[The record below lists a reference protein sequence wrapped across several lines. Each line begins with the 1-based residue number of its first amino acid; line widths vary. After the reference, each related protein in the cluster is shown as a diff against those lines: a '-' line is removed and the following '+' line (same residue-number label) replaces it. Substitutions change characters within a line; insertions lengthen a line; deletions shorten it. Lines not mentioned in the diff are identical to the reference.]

1 MKKVFVLSA
10 LIVLLTTIAYLPITH
25 SQGNFRFRRTA
36 NKFRRTQVNKRIAGQ
51 YLVVLNSDITDVDAE
66 ASRLSQSFG
75 GDRSSGFTYHR
86 ALKGFSVRL
95 NENQAQR
102 LAEDPHVAYV
112 EEDSEV
118 TLSATETGP
127 PWGLDRIDQRDLPL
141 NGNYDYN
148 ATGTGV
154 TVYIIDTGI
163 RATHTEF
170 GGRVIS
176 GFTAINDGNGT
187 NDCYGHGTHVSGIV
201 GGSTY
206 GVAKNVTLV
215 AVRVL
220 DCNGS
225 GTMSGVIAGV
235 DWVTSNHTGTKPA
248 VANMSLGG
256 SVTSSLDT
264 AVNNS
269 INDGVTYAV
278 AAGNGND
285 DACNYSPARVP
296 NAITVGS
303 VDSTDARSSFSSF
316 GTCVDIFAPGSSIL
330 SSYYTG
336 DTATAYMS
344 GTSMASPHVAGVAAL
359 YLETNPGASPATVA
373 QSILGSATLNKVT
386 GAGTGS
392 PNRLLYS
399 FVTGPSPTPTPTPTP
414 LPTPLPIATPTP
426 SPTPSPSPTPTP
438 SFSISVKGYK
448 VKGLE
453 KADLTWSVSSVATAT
468 KVDIW
473 RNNSL
478 ILTAPNSGTQNDNIN
493 NRGAGSYTYQ
503 VCQSGTQVCS
513 NSVTI
518 VF

>member
-1 MKKVFVLSA
+1 MKKVFALSA
-10 LIVLLTTIAYLPITH
+10 LIGLLITIAYLPVTH
-25 SQGNFRFRRTA
+25 SQGNFRFRHPA
-36 NKFRRTQVNKRIAGQ
+36 NKFRRTQANKRVAGQ
-51 YLVVLNSDITDVDAE
+51 YLVVLNNDITDVDAE
-66 ASRLSQSFG
+66 ASRLSQRFG

-95 NENQAQR
+95 NENQAQS
-102 LAEDPHVAYV
+102 LAEDSRVAFV

-118 TLSATETGP
+118 TVSATETGA
-127 PWGLDRIDQRDLPL
+127 PWGLDRIDQRDLPMD
-141 NGNYDYN
+141 GNYGFN

-163 RATHTEF
+163 RATHIEF

-176 GFTAINDGNGT
+176 GFTAVNDGNGT

-220 DCNGS
+220 DCNGA

-248 VANMSLGG
+248 VANMSLQSGA
-256 SVTSSLDT
+256 SSSLDT

-285 DACNYSPARVP
+285 DACNYSPSRVP

-303 VDSTDARSSFSSF
+303 VDGTDVRSSFSSF
-316 GTCVDIFAPGSSIL
+316 GTCVDIFAPGSGITSA
-330 SSYYTG
+330 YYTS
-336 DTATAYMS
+336 DTATIGMS

-373 QSILGSATLNKVT
+373 QSILGSATLNKLT
-386 GAGTGS
+386 GVGTGS

-399 FVTGPSPTPTPTPTP
+399 FVTGPLPTPTPTPTP
-414 LPTPLPIATPTP
+414 TPSPTPPPLQNPTP
-426 SPTPSPSPTPTP
+426 SPTPSPSPTPNP
-438 SFSISVKGYK
+438 SFSLSAKGIK
-448 VKGLE
+448 VKGVE
-453 KADLTWSVSSVATAT
+453 SSNLTWSGATST

-473 RNNSL
+473 RNSSL
-478 ILTAPNSGTQNDNIN
+478 ILTAANNGSQKDNLN
-493 NRGAGSYTYQ
+493 TRGAGSYTYR
-503 VCQSGTQVCS
+503 VCQSGTDVCS
-513 NSVTI
+513 NSVTV

>member
-1 MKKVFVLSA
+1 MKKVFVFSA
-10 LIVLLTTIAYLPITH
+10 LIGLLTTIAYLPTTH
-25 SQGNFRFRRTA
+25 SQGNGKFHRTLPD
-36 NKFRRTQVNKRIAGQ
+36 RRIAGQ
-51 YLVVLNSDITDVDAE
+51 YVVVLNNDITDVDAE
-66 ASRLSQSFG
+66 ASRLLQTFG

-102 LAEDPHVAYV
+102 LADDPQVAFV

-118 TLSATETGP
+118 TLSATETGAT
-127 PWGLDRIDQRDLPL
+127 WGLDRIDQRDLPM
-141 NGNYDYN
+141 NGDYDFN

-163 RATHTEF
+163 RATHSEF

-201 GGSTY
+201 GGATY

-215 AVRVL
+215 AVRVM

-225 GTMSGVIAGV
+225 GSMSGVIAGV
-235 DWVTSNHTGTKPA
+235 DWVTSNHTGTNPA
-248 VANMSLGG
+248 VANMSLRG
-256 SVTSSLDT
+256 SASSSLDA

-269 INDGVTYAV
+269 IADGVTYAV
-278 AAGNGND
+278 AAGNSSD
-285 DACNYSPARVP
+285 DACNYSPSRVP
-296 NAITVGS
+296 NALTVGS
-303 VDSTDARSSFSSF
+303 VEGTDARSSFSSF
-316 GTCVDIFAPGSSIL
+316 GTCVDIFAPGSNIT
-330 SSYYTG
+330 SSYNTS
-336 DTATAYMS
+336 DTATISMS

-373 QSILGSATLNKVT
+373 QSILGSATLNKLT
-386 GAGTGS
+386 GVGTGS

-399 FVTGPSPTPTPTPTP
+399 FVTGPLPTPTPTPTP
-414 LPTPLPIATPTP
+414 TPSPTPPPLQNPTP

-438 SFSISVKGYK
+438 SFSLSAKGIK
-448 VKGLE
+448 VKGVE
-453 KADLTWSVSSVATAT
+453 SSNLTWSGATST

-473 RNNSL
+473 RNSSL
-478 ILTAPNSGTQNDNIN
+478 ILTAANNGSQKDNLN
-493 NRGAGSYTYQ
+493 TRGAGSYTYR
-503 VCQSGTQVCS
+503 VCQSGTDVCS
-513 NSVTI
+513 NSVTV

>member
-1 MKKVFVLSA
+1 MKKVFMLSA
-10 LIVLLTTIAYLPITH
+10 LIGLCTTIAYLPITH

-51 YLVVLNSDITDVDAE
+51 YLVVLNNDVSDVDAE

-95 NENQAQR
+95 NENQA
-102 LAEDPHVAYV
+102 LSLSEDPRVAYV
-112 EEDSEV
+112 EEDGEV
-118 TLSATETGP
+118 TVSATQTGAD
-127 PWGLDRIDQRDLPL
+127 WGLDRIDQRDLPMD
-141 NGNYDYN
+141 GNYSFN

-154 TVYIIDTGI
+154 TAYIIDTGI

-187 NDCYGHGTHVSGIV
+187 SDSYGHGTHVAGIV

-215 AVRVL
+215 SVRVM
-220 DCNGS
+220 DCSGS
-225 GTMSGVIAGV
+225 GTISGVVAGV

-248 VANMSLGG
+248 VANMSLGSTG
-256 SVTSSLDT
+256 FSSLDT

-269 INDGVTYAV
+269 INDGVTYVV

-296 NAITVGS
+296 NALTVGS
-303 VDSTDARSSFSSF
+303 ADSNDARSYFSSF
-316 GTCVDIFAPGSSIL
+316 GTCVDIFAPGSYIL
-330 SSYYTG
+330 SSWYTG
-336 DTATAYMS
+336 DTATMTMS

-373 QSILGSATLNKVT
+373 QSILGSATLNKIT
-386 GAGTGS
+386 DAGTGS

-414 LPTPLPIATPTP
+414 LPTPIPIATPTP

-438 SFSISVKGYK
+438 SFTISVKGYK

-453 KADLTWSVSSVATAT
+453 KADLTWSVSSVASAT

-478 ILTAPNSGTQNDNIN
+478 ILTAPNSGAQNDNIN